1 MTAMQIYFW
10 KVCHSTGLA
19 RQYAHNQLDLYMLAL
34 SHFRKTYWTA
44 DLQYN
49 MFIEALK
56 ALDGRASTLHRLG
69 PDVQSRREQE
79 RSVSTQANTDGLSDT
94 QYDNSHMP
102 ASLEDFLISFNPFMG
117 VPMQGDD
124 LGYGCS
130 IIYNELGLS

>member
-56 ALDGRASTLHRLG
+56 SLDGRSSTISR
-69 PDVQSRREQE
+69 QSAEAAPRQNEDRGQ
-79 RSVSTQANTDGLSDT
+79 SAQADGNGVGDA
-94 QYDNSHMP
+94 QYDGSNMP
-102 ASLEDFLISFNPFMG
+102 VSLEDFLISFNPFMG
-117 VPMQGDD
+117 VPMQGD
-124 LGYGCS
+124 
-130 IIYNELGLS
+130 ELG

>member
-10 KVCHSTGLA
+10 KVCHSSGLA

-56 ALDGRASTLHRLG
+56 SLDGRSSTIGKPGAETGLR
-69 PDVQSRREQE
+69 QSDE
-79 RSVSTQANTDGLSDT
+79 RSVSAQANENLGDG
-94 QYDNSHMP
+94 QYDGNNMP
-102 ASLEDFLISFNPFMG
+102 VSLEDFLISFNPFMG
-117 VPMQGDD
+117 VPMQGEDF
-124 LGYGCS
+124 GYEYSLPAQC
-130 IIYNELGLS
+130 LT

>member
-56 ALDGRASTLHRLG
+56 SLDGRSSTISR
-69 PDVQSRREQE
+69 QSAEAVPRPNED
-79 RSVSTQANTDGLSDT
+79 RSQSAQADGNSVGEA
-94 QYDNSHMP
+94 QYDGSNMP
-102 ASLEDFLISFNPFMG
+102 VSLEDFLISFNPFMG
-117 VPMQGDD
+117 VPTQGD
-124 LGYGCS
+124 
-130 IIYNELGLS
+130 ELG